1 MHPADWPKQAWPL
14 ELQMRQRE
22 ADAQE
27 GRKCREQRAGLG
39 GLKPHDL
46 RHVRVHDAME
56 TEPLGTPS
64 VALTTPALRQS
75 SPGHAPHERQP
86 GLRVS

>member
-1 MHPADWPKQAWPL
+1 LD
-14 ELQMRQRE
+14 
-22 ADAQE
+22 
-27 GRKCREQRAGLG
+27 
-39 GLKPHDL
+39 GLKPHIL

-75 SPGHAPHERQP
+75 SPGHVPHEREP